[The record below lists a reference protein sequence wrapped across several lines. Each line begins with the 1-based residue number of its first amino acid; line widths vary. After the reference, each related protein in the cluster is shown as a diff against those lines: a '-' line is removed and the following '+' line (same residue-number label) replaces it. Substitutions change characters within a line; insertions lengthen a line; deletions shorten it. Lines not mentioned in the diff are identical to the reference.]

1 MNPRKLRY
9 KACNSNNGE
18 LRDDLSYLHERF
30 HLDPLQVVK
39 HGSEYYLKCNAFD
52 EMTDLDAYSQV
63 NEIIKKINGF
73 TSLRNIDF
81 RAVETA
87 GGVARFYSGNKDLH
101 FFALIN
107 EEIAGTVVPTFTFS
121 RWLKN
126 SPSEIPLEIT
136 DLYFFIKCATN
147 DRNVGEALTHYRD
160 TASDW
165 C

>member
-1 MNPRKLRY
+1 
-9 KACNSNNGE
+9 
-18 LRDDLSYLHERF
+18 
-30 HLDPLQVVK
+30 
-39 HGSEYYLKCNAFD
+39 
-52 EMTDLDAYSQV
+52 MTDLDAYSRA

-87 GGVARFYSGNKDLH
+87 GCVARFYSGNLDLH

-107 EEIAGTVVPTFTFS
+107 EEIAGTVVPIFTFF

-126 SPSEIPLEIT
+126 SQSEIPLEIT

-147 DRNVGEALTHYRD
+147 DRNIGEALTHYRD